1 MHIQGILEGVT
12 VEHFSVIQSLCRV
25 ALETGD
31 GRVRLQVKRLRD
43 RLQKTNNVNEVKT
56 LDRLL
61 SGSGEKDSLSPSV
74 VEISRSLVQGDVLT
88 SNVHVPVDR
97 ETSIPLAEI
106 ILHPAEDF
114 PNPIYS
120 ERLSDAFNDL
130 LSEWERAAALKAL
143 GVEPS
148 RSLLIYGPP
157 GSGKTLTALTLA
169 RRLNVP
175 VVNVRI
181 DGLVSSLLGTTA
193 RNIANLFDFANRY
206 RCLLLLDEFDAVA
219 KLRDDPNELGE
230 IKRVVN
236 TLLQNLDARA
246 KTGLTIAI
254 TNHEGLLDKAVWRRF
269 ENQISIGLP
278 DLDTRLEMMRV
289 FLSPL
294 EVDIDM
300 AKLLAFVVGARSGAD
315 LKTFAD
321 SLKRSLALAGNDVI
335 SPPNI
340 ISATKSLL
348 PRLGLTEGDGSPAKL
363 LLENQSAFVGA
374 AVHASGLN
382 IKQESLATMLG
393 CSQSKIS
400 RDAADWP
407 AA

>member
-1 MHIQGILEGVT
+1 
-12 VEHFSVIQSLCRV
+12 
-25 ALETGD
+25 
-31 GRVRLQVKRLRD
+31 
-43 RLQKTNNVNEVKT
+43 
-56 LDRLL
+56 LL
-61 SGSGEKDSLSPSV
+61 NGSGENNSLSPSV

-88 SNVHVPVDR
+88 ENVHVPVDR
-97 ETSIPLAEI
+97 ETSIPLAEV
-106 ILHPAEDF
+106 ILHPARDC
-114 PNPIYS
+114 PTPIYS
-120 ERLSDAFNDL
+120 DRLSGAFNDL
-130 LSEWERAAALKAL
+130 LDEWDRAAALKAL

-169 RRLNVP
+169 RRLNLP
-175 VVNVRI
+175 IVNARI

-269 ENQISIGLP
+269 ENQISVGMP
-278 DLDTRLEMMRV
+278 DLNTRLEMIRA
-289 FLSPL
+289 FLAPL
-294 EVDIDM
+294 DVDIDL

-321 SLKRSLALAGNDVI
+321 SLKRSLALAGNDVT

-340 ISATKSLL
+340 VSATRSLL
-348 PRLGLTEGDGSPAKL
+348 PRLGLTEGDNGSPAKL
-363 LLENQSAFVGA
+363 LLENQSAFVRA
-374 AVHASGLN
+374 AVHTSGLN
-382 IKQESLATMLG
+382 IKQESLAAMLG

-400 RDAADWP
+400 RDAADWS

>member
-1 MHIQGILEGVT
+1 
-12 VEHFSVIQSLCRV
+12 VEHFSAIQSLCRV

-31 GRVRLQVKRLRD
+31 DRVRQQVKRLRD
-43 RLQKTNNVNEVKT
+43 RLQKSDQTTEVRA

-61 SGSGEKDSLSPSV
+61 SGGGEKTSLAPSV

-88 SNVHVPVDR
+88 ENVQVPVDR

-106 ILHPAEDF
+106 ILSPAQNY
-114 PNPIYS
+114 PVPIYS
-120 ERLSDAFNDL
+120 ERLTSAFDDL
-130 LSEWERAAALKAL
+130 LGEWERAAALKAL

-148 RSLLIYGPP
+148 RSCLIYGPP

-169 RRLNVP
+169 RRLNLP
-175 VVNVRI
+175 VVNARI

-206 RCLLLLDEFDAVA
+206 RCILLLDEFDAVA

-246 KTGLTIAI
+246 KIGLTIAI
-254 TNHEGLLDKAVWRRF
+254 TNHEALLDKAVWRRF

-278 DLDTRLEMMRV
+278 DVNSRLEMMRA

-294 EVDIDM
+294 EVDADL
-300 AKLLAFVVGARSGAD
+300 AKTLAFVVGARSGAD

-321 SLKRSLALAGNDVI
+321 SLKRSLALADKEI
-335 SPPNI
+335 TPLTI
-340 ISATKSLL
+340 IGATRGLL
-348 PRLGLTEGDGSPAKL
+348 PRLGLVDAEGSPAKL
-363 LLENQSAFVGA
+363 LLEDQSAFVGA
-374 AVHASGLN
+374 AVHTSGLN
-382 IKQESLATMLG
+382 IKQESLAEMLG

-400 RDAADWP
+400 RDAAEWS
-407 AA
+407 AT